1 MKRRNLLRNGLFATA
16 GATVLGP
23 LTGIGAQATPVT
35 VAAKRAKNIIFMVS
49 DGMSQGTLTMAD
61 QFLRQRDGIHS
72 HWIQLYRDGR
82 LVRSLMD
89 TSSADSLVTD
99 SAAGGSAW
107 GGGMRVQNG
116 KLNVGPKGERPMPI
130 LQKFKKAGKK
140 VGCVTTVPIT
150 HATPASFCVNNDSR
164 KSQPE
169 IAAQYMDLRFDVMM
183 GGGLEYFT
191 SEGREDKRD
200 LLKAYREAGFAV
212 ALNKTELAAAKADVP
227 LMAVFHNDALPYTV
241 DHLSSNAHKTNI
253 PSLAQMTSF
262 AIERMK
268 GSANGF
274 AMQVEGGKVDWAAHG
289 NDVAGLIYDQIA
301 FDEAVKIAIDFAEKD
316 GETLVITTTDHGN
329 ANPGL
334 FYGKTA
340 NANFDRVQRFHQSNA
355 WLMGKMLE
363 GLTAAQVTELVTE
376 MQAWTPTT
384 DEADLLVKAFAS
396 LSAEDRIKPE
406 KQPFGPLAM
415 MQRAHTS
422 VNFGSD
428 NHSSDLVEL
437 AAFGPGSE
445 LLKHFTINT
454 ELHTLMLKA
463 AQMPEEYFKV
473 D

>member
-23 LTGIGAQATPVT
+23 LSGMGATASPTLG
-35 VAAKRAKNIIFMVS
+35 AAKRAKNIIFMVS

-61 QFLRQRDGIHS
+61 QFLRQRDGVHS
-72 HWIQLYRDGR
+72 NWIQLYRDGR
-82 LVRSLMD
+82 LVRSVMD

-107 GGGMRVQNG
+107 GGGMRVNNG
-116 KLNVGPKGERPMPI
+116 SLNVGPKGERPVPI

-150 HATPASFCVNNDSR
+150 HATPASFCVNNNSR

-169 IAAQYMDLRFDVMM
+169 IATQYLDLRFDVMM

-191 SEGREDKRD
+191 AEEREDKRD
-200 LLKAYREAGFAV
+200 LLKAYRDAGFAV
-212 ALNKTELAAAKADVP
+212 ALNKIELAAAKADSP
-227 LMAVFHNDALPYTV
+227 LMAVFHKDALPYTV
-241 DHLSSNAHKTNI
+241 DHLASAAHKANI

-262 AIERMK
+262 AIDRLK
-268 GSANGF
+268 SSANGF

-301 FDEAVKIAIDFAEKD
+301 FDEAVKVAIEFAEKD
-316 GETLVITTTDHGN
+316 GETLVIITTDHGN

-334 FYGKTA
+334 FYGKAA
-340 NANFDRVQRFHQSNA
+340 NTNFDRIQRFRQSNA
-355 WLMGKMLE
+355 WLMDKMLE
-363 GLTAAQVTELVTE
+363 GLNASQVVELVSE
-376 MQAWTPTT
+376 VQAWTPTT
-384 DEADLLVKAFAS
+384 DEATALLNGFAG
-396 LSAEDRIKPE
+396 LSQEDRIKPE

-422 VNFGSD
+422 VHFGADS
-428 NHSSDLVEL
+428 HSSDFVEL

-454 ELHTLMLKA
+454 ALHTLMLQA
-463 AQMPEEYFKV
+463 AQMPEEYFKI